1 MPSNTRCLIALRKS
15 PQPRT
20 RPPKP
25 RIASCADLAI
35 PLFPPAAWTGLPIC
49 RPPPEGR
56 NPYAS
61 DKPIFLQHPANS
73 FKGGGEG
80 RLVMHDRQPDIGLAG
95 IRPALRRP
103 RGIAA
108 QQHPNRRVAPQ
119 PQGRLLAVADL
130 QPQKEPALRPVETVA
145 ARPSRLGDVEFAAVF
160 SAVLPHLPPLPPPPG
175 AAPLDRP
182 RP

>member
-35 PLFPPAAWTGLPIC
+35 PLSPRPLGPASRYAGL
-49 RPPPEGR
+49 PPEGR
-56 NPYAS
+56 TPYAS

-95 IRPALRRP
+95 VRPAIRRP

-108 QQHPNRRVAPQ
+108 RQNPDRRVAPQ
-119 PQGRLLAVADL
+119 PQGRLLAVADF
-130 QPQKEPALRPVETVA
+130 QPQKEPALRPVEPVA
-145 ARPSRLGDVEFAAVF
+145 ARQCRLGDVEFAAV
-160 SAVLPHLPPLPPPPG
+160 
-175 AAPLDRP
+175 
-182 RP
+182 